1 LFILQGCKGS
11 KDPTDYITDL
21 ERRVQDNVDEI
32 WRQIS
37 IIDSI
42 GRAKLLTDCGGDY
55 LVDFV
60 SGSRN
65 VAILLTTMRRSLR
78 SASGHLE
85 CDRLNPIYTQ
95 IVHDALCTDAA
106 SASSYGF
113 VFFFVLA
120 ISTMAM
126 ISLRTSW
133 LQSIGE
139 EEKVYHDEDEI
150 AENMVVDEHEE
161 YLKYI
166 SKYKH
171 EWQEYNGFENGGSSP
186 IPQHHHS
193 FVERNDRLPQMHY
206 AGAYSVRNVMDPV
219 SVEESEAD
227 GESSRTDGEG
237 YQGSDE
243 FSDVSSPAGQK
254 GLQVDVNSTSM
265 FKAPSTDESIDDISY
280 PSLKNKSYD
289 SASIDGADKA
299 PRFLLPPPENPDH
312 KDDFAVNQE
321 LAMASS
327 APNDRYAIFRERQEP
342 EGIHVRACEA
352 VQGDILRPARRT
364 DNSDKNESFSGC
376 RDTDHVLSEPE
387 KGRLGRN
394 EGGFEGFED
403 FGTGLPSTP
412 ESDKSLDLWLESDTS
427 IDLWL

>member
-1 LFILQGCKGS
+1 MFILQGCKGS

-21 ERRVQDNVDEI
+21 ERRVQENVDEI

-42 GRAKLLTDCGGDY
+42 GRAKLLTKCGGDY

-65 VAILLTTMRRSLR
+65 VAKLLTTMRRSLR

-106 SASSYGF
+106 AASSYGF

-171 EWQEYNGFENGGSSP
+171 EWQEYNGFENGASSP
-186 IPQHHHS
+186 IPQHNHS
-193 FVERNDRLPQMHY
+193 FVERNDRLSQMHH
-206 AGAYSVRNVMDPV
+206 AGAYSARNFMDPV
-219 SVEESEAD
+219 SVEERCDRDVASGAD

-237 YQGSDE
+237 YQASDE
-243 FSDVSSPAGQK
+243 FSDVSSPDSQK
-254 GLQVDVNSTSM
+254 GLKVDVYPTSM
-265 FKAPSTDESIDDISY
+265 FKASSTDESIDDISY

-299 PRFLLPPPENPDH
+299 PRSLLPPPENPDY
-312 KDDFAVNQE
+312 KDDFVMNQE
-321 LAMASS
+321 LAVESS
-327 APNDRYAIFRERQEP
+327 APNERNAIFRERQEP
-342 EGIHVRACEA
+342 EGIHVRASKA

-364 DNSDKNESFSGC
+364 DDSDKCES
-376 RDTDHVLSEPE
+376 EE
-387 KGRLGRN
+387 GRLGRI
-394 EGGFEGFED
+394 EGGFED

-412 ESDKSLDLWLESDTS
+412 ESDTS

>member
-1 LFILQGCKGS
+1 LFILKGCKGS
-11 KDPTDYITDL
+11 KDPTEYITDL
-21 ERRVQDNVDEI
+21 ERRVQENVDEI

-65 VAILLTTMRRSLR
+65 VAKLLTTMRRSLR

-85 CDRLNPIYTQ
+85 CDRLNPIYTE

-106 SASSYGF
+106 SASSYGC
-113 VFFFVLA
+113 VLFFILA

-186 IPQHHHS
+186 VPQTNHS
-193 FVERNDRLPQMHY
+193 FVERNDRLSQMHY
-206 AGAYSVRNVMDPV
+206 AGAYSARNFMDPV
-219 SVEESEAD
+219 SVEETCDRDDGSGAD

-254 GLQVDVNSTSM
+254 GLKVDVIPTSM

-299 PRFLLPPPENPDH
+299 PRSLLPPPENPDY
-312 KDDFAVNQE
+312 KDDFEMNQE
-321 LAMASS
+321 LAMESS
-327 APNDRYAIFRERQEP
+327 APNDRNAIFRERQEP

-352 VQGDILRPARRT
+352 VQGEVLRPARRT
-364 DNSDKNESFSGC
+364 NDSDKNDSFN
-376 RDTDHVLSEPE
+376 VLSEPE
-387 KGRLGRN
+387 KGRVGRK
-394 EGGFEGFED
+394 EGGFED

-412 ESDKSLDLWLESDTS
+412 ESDTS